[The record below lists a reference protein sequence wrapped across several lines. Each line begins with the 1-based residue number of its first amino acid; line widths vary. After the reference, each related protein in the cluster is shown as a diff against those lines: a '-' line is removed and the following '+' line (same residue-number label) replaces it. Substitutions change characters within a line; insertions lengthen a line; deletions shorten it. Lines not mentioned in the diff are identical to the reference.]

1 MKIFY
6 MNDNPK
12 YRWGYVESEEDM
24 QLASEV
30 GIIAT
35 QKDGETRDEFFKRVG
50 DKPTEHQYGYKLY
63 YDEKVCDKDYGVVVQ
78 DKRCLDK
85 LFCINDRD
93 LISKLIR
100 NNLFLDKYIKHK
112 DPTVRC
118 EVYERGYGI
127 QKAIKSEKDK
137 VAYEGIVDYLIK
149 TDDYTELIPINKLN
163 LVGDIYG
170 YFDLIHENREYV
182 DDYDWLSEF
191 FDYAYDKFG
200 YYLADEDYGQFRE
213 LRETVRRHTDYY

>member
-1 MKIFY
+1 MI
-6 MNDNPK
+6 
-12 YRWGYVESEEDM
+12 E
-24 QLASEV
+24 
-30 GIIAT
+30 
-35 QKDGETRDEFFKRVG
+35 
-50 DKPTEHQYGYKLY
+50 
-63 YDEKVCDKDYGVVVQ
+63 
-78 DKRCLDK
+78 
-85 LFCINDRD
+85 RD

-127 QKAIKSEKDK
+127 KKAIKSEKDK

-149 TDDYTELIPINKLN
+149 TDDYTELIPIGKLN

-182 DDYDWLSEF
+182 DDYYWLSEF

-213 LRETVRRHTDYY
+213 LRETVRRYTDYY